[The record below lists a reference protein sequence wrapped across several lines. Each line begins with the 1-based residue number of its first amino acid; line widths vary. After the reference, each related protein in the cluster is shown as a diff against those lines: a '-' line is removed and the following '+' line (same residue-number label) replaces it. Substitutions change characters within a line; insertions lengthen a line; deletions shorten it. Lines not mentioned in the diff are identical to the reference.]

1 MKTLTG
7 TVTSIKTA
15 KTATVSVTTRW
26 QHPMYKKIMKKTKK
40 YLVHDDIGA
49 KLDQEVTIAET
60 KPISKRKR
68 WIITDITNTE
78 K

>member
-7 TVTSIKTA
+7 TVTSLKTI

-40 YLVHDDIGA
+40 YLVHDELGA
-49 KLDQEVTIAET
+49 KLGQEVTITET

-68 WIITDITNTE
+68 WTITDITNT
-78 K
+78 KK

>member
-7 TVTSIKTA
+7 TVTSLKTI

-40 YLVHDDIGA
+40 YLVHDELGA
-49 KLDQEVTIAET
+49 KLGQEVTIAET

-68 WIITDITNTE
+68 WTITDITNT
-78 K
+78 KK